1 MQNLASSA
9 NPTSPNASP
18 PPITEVPLFARG
30 KVRDVYDL
38 GDKLLMVA
46 TDRLSAFDVVLPTP
60 VPNKGAIL
68 TQLSVFWF
76 KHLGVPSHFISAELD
91 SLPASLQ
98 KHASYLKGRFMLVK
112 KAKRFDVECVARGY
126 LVGSGWKDYLATGRV
141 CGHALMA
148 GLKQSCKLDPPLFTP
163 AAKND
168 IGHDE
173 NIDYATMEKIT
184 GKADAEKLKALTL
197 DIYSKARSYA
207 ASKGVIIADT
217 KFEFGVVDNE
227 IILIDEVLTPDSSR
241 FWPAAEY
248 KEGREQNS
256 FDKQFVRNYLNTL
269 SWDKTYPGPELP
281 QDVVEK
287 TRQKY
292 LEAYALL
299 TGEEFRE

>member
-1 MQNLASSA
+1 MSQDQSTTSA
-9 NPTSPNASP
+9 NP

-38 GDKLLMVA
+38 GENLLMVA

-60 VPNKGAIL
+60 VPGKGAIL

-76 KHLGVPSHFISAELD
+76 KFLGIPSHFISAD
-91 SLPASLQ
+91 IADLPTALH
-98 KHASYLKGRFMLVK
+98 KHDKYLKNRFMLVK

-126 LVGSGWKDYLATGRV
+126 LVGSGWKDYLGTGSV
-141 CGHALMA
+141 CGHHLTA

-173 NIDYATMEKIT
+173 NIPFNVMEKMI
-184 GKADAEKLKALTL
+184 GNKDSEILKQKTL
-197 DIYSKARSYA
+197 EIYSEARAYA
-207 ASKGVIIADT
+207 ATKGVIIADT
-217 KFEFGVVDNE
+217 KFEFGTVNGE

-248 KEGREQNS
+248 QEGREQNS
-256 FDKQFVRNYLNTL
+256 FDKQFVRDYLNTL
-269 SWDKTYPGPELP
+269 TWDKTYPGPELP
-281 QDVVEK
+281 ASVVEK

-292 LEAYALL
+292 LEAFALL

>member
-1 MQNLASSA
+1 MN
-9 NPTSPNASP
+9 NPVTSTP

-38 GDKLLMVA
+38 GDRLLMVA

-60 VPNKGAIL
+60 VPGKGAIL

-76 KHLGVPSHFISAELD
+76 KYLGVPSHFISSELN
-91 SLPASLQ
+91 SLPASLHR
-98 KHASYLKGRFMLVK
+98 HADYLRGRFMLVK

-126 LVGSGWKDYLATGRV
+126 LVGSGWKDYLATGTV
-141 CGHALMA
+141 CGHHLPP
-148 GLKQSCKLDPPLFTP
+148 GLKQSCRLDPPIFTP

-173 NIDYATMEKIT
+173 NIDFKTMEKIT
-184 GKADAEKLKALTL
+184 GAADASRLREMTL
-197 DIYSKARSYA
+197 DIYAKARTYA

-217 KFEFGVVDNE
+217 KFEFGLVDGQT
-227 IILIDEVLTPDSSR
+227 ILIDEVLTPDSSR
-241 FWPAAEY
+241 FWPAATY
-248 KEGREQNS
+248 VEGREQDS
-256 FDKQFVRNYLNTL
+256 FDKQYVRDYLNTL
-269 SWDKTYPGPELP
+269 TWDKTYPGPELP
-281 QDVVEK
+281 PDVVDK
-287 TRQKY
+287 TRRKY